1 MLTADQLFAICG
13 DVVLPCWLLLVFA
26 PKWKWTQ
33 RICATAVPVLLAC
46 VYGTLLVSQF
56 GKSGGGFGSLSAVKT
71 LFENPWVLL
80 AGWIH
85 YLAFDLFIGAW
96 EVRDARKFGIPHY
109 GVIPCLALTF
119 LVGPVGFALYCVLR
133 LGVKRKWEPAA

>member
-1 MLTADQLFAICG
+1 MTAEQVFSLAG
-13 DVVLPCWLLLVFA
+13 TAVLPCWLLLVFV
-26 PKWKWTQ
+26 PRWKWTSP
-33 RICATAVPVLLAC
+33 ICATVVPLLLAC
-46 VYGTLLVSQF
+46 VYGTLLAFQF
-56 GKSGGGFGSLSAVKT
+56 GNTHGDFGSLSAVKA

-96 EVRDARKFGIPHY
+96 EVRDSQKLGIPHY

-119 LVGPVGFALYCVLR
+119 LFGPIGFALYCILR
-133 LGVKRKWEPAA
+133 FGVKRTWEPAA